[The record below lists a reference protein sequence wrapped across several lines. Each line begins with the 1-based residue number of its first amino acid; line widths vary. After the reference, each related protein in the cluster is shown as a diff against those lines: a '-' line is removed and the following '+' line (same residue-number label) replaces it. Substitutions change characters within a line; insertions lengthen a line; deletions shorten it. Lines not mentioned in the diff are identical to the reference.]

1 MKETLEDLRTRFHYI
16 FNPIQQGGG
25 VASLDLIEVDGPF
38 DFLDQR
44 IVPIPVKHG
53 IIDVIGFR
61 FGDFV
66 YVTDASE
73 ISDSS
78 MDLMRD
84 CKTLVLN
91 ALRPKPHPT
100 HFSLDE
106 AVAVAKE
113 IGAQNTYF
121 THTTHYLE
129 YEETNAKLP
138 ERMEMAYD
146 GLKFDVA
153 VDPLASG

>member
-1 MKETLEDLRTRFHYI
+1 
-16 FNPIQQGGG
+16 
-25 VASLDLIEVDGPF
+25 
-38 DFLDQR
+38 
-44 IVPIPVKHG
+44 
-53 IIDVIGFR
+53 
-61 FGDFV
+61 
-66 YVTDASE
+66 
-73 ISDSS
+73 
-78 MDLMRD
+78 MRD